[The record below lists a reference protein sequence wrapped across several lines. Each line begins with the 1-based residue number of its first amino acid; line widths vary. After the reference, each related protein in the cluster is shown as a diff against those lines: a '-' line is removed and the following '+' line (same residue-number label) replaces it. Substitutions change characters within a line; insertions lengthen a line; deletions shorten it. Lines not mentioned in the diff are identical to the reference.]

1 MKNVT
6 KILTAVVLCA
16 AIFASDQRIDALG
29 GNAALWPG
37 DEANIGAFPGS
48 INDHSLVQFS
58 GIGWDRTD
66 DAAGNAVYTNDHAE
80 TATVLFDN
88 DGTTWGFNYNNGGN
102 DWFNI
107 MWGNGDMG
115 LSIGMMSNEDGL
127 QGCTTCREASG
138 FKLGWGQTM
147 GFGDLGVTYSSQS
160 SRAEDNG
167 PSPVTENT
175 DMTDLG
181 LNWRGDV
188 GFWVFDGLTASYA
201 SHDTDSPD
209 NTEDKSHTTLSATAF
224 THMDAGGA
232 DVLFAMGVENMS
244 GEEGTVDRGHMQMHS
259 TVAVEANM
267 TDWATFRLG
276 ATFNYQ
282 LSGENDWVGAGSGKV
297 VETEVNDNGTVWDED
312 NSVCSDITLLTQNDC
327 EDDDY
332 DMNTY
337 DNGWGLGLGLG
348 FNWGGFSADYTISEG
363 FFNDP
368 VSQITGYEDGSLTT
382 QSVTLT
388 YSF

>member
-16 AIFASDQRIDALG
+16 AIFASDQRINALG

-37 DEANIGAFPGS
+37 DEANISAFPGS
-48 INDHSLVQFS
+48 INDHALVQFS
-58 GIGWDRTD
+58 GIGWDRGED
-66 DAAGNAVYTNDHAE
+66 DQGETVYTNDHAE

-115 LSIGMMSNEDGL
+115 LSIGMLSNEDGTS
-127 QGCTTCREASG
+127 GCTTCREDSG

-147 GFGDLGVTYSSQS
+147 GFGDLGVTYSSTS
-160 SRAEDNG
+160 HTEDG
-167 PSPVTENT
+167 STT
-175 DMTDLG
+175 SDDMTDLG

-201 SHDTDSPD
+201 SHDTDKAGTSD
-209 NTEDKSHTTLSATAF
+209 DMSHTTLSATAF

-244 GEEGTVDRGHMQMHS
+244 GEEGTGAGSDRGHMQMHS

-282 LSGENDWVGAGSGKV
+282 LSGENDWTGAG
-297 VETEVNDNGTVWDED
+297 NGTITVDDNDTAWDAAL
-312 NSVCSDITLLTQNDC
+312 STCSDNTLLTQAAC
-327 EDDDY
+327 EADDVA
-332 DMNTY
+332 TQ

-348 FNWGGFSADYTISEG
+348 FNWGGFSADYTITEG

-368 VSQITGYEDGSLTT
+368 VSQITGYDNGSLTS
-382 QSVTLT
+382 QAVTLT